1 VRTGMPWRGSLLVTV
16 VAIGLTGCLVP
27 ASLLPAPSART
38 PLYGVTINDI
48 GAVGAVVAAESGL
61 PEHPT
66 NRVYF
71 NVAEPA
77 GYYASAVSQLHSVS
91 GIMVELLDSGEA
103 KSVSANAYRTRVQS
117 YVSTLGSSVDTWEIG
132 NEVNGNWTGPYATG
146 AARIAVAYRYV
157 RKVQAHT
164 ALTLYANE
172 YAPNNCGD
180 GSSELTPLQYS
191 RQYVPTAVRNGL
203 TYVFESYYPTECENT
218 YPTSAQVA
226 SEMQQLHA
234 LYPHAL
240 LGFGEVGLPRPATKR
255 TLATAEK
262 AMAWAYNLAPG
273 LPYYVGGYFWW
284 YALEDVFTGK
294 ALLAGQL
301 ASAFRAEATAL
312 S

>member
-1 VRTGMPWRGSLLVTV
+1 VRTAAHGQVVLLVAV

-27 ASLLPAPSART
+27 APLPSASSART

-48 GAVGAVVAAESGL
+48 GAIGAVVAAEGRL

-77 GYYASAVSQLHSVS
+77 GYYASAVSQLHAVS
-91 GIMVELLDSGEA
+91 GIMGELLDSGEA
-103 KSVSANAYRTRVQS
+103 KGISASAYQTRVQS

-146 AARIAVAYRYV
+146 AARIAVAYRDV
-157 RKVQAHT
+157 RKTQAHT

-180 GSSELTPLQYS
+180 GSTELTPVQYS
-191 RQYVPTAVRNGL
+191 RQYVPAAVRNGL
-203 TYVFESYYPTECENT
+203 TYVFESYYPTGCENT
-218 YPTSAQVA
+218 YPNSAQVA

-240 LGFGEVGLPRPATKR
+240 LGFGEVGLPRPVTKK

-262 AMAWAYNLAPG
+262 AMAWAYSLVPG

>member
-1 VRTGMPWRGSLLVTV
+1 MKTVVHSHAALLVAV
-16 VAIGLTGCLVP
+16 VSIVLTGCLVP
-27 ASLLPAPSART
+27 APLPPANPTRT

-48 GAVGAVVAAESGL
+48 GAVGAVVAAESRL
-61 PEHPT
+61 PGHLT

-77 GYYASAVSQLHSVS
+77 QYYASAVSQLHAVS
-91 GIMVELLDSGEA
+91 GIMGELLDSGEA
-103 KSVSANAYRTRVQS
+103 KGISASAYQARVQS
-117 YVSTLGSSVDTWEIG
+117 YVSTLGSSVDAWEIG
-132 NEVNGNWTGPYATG
+132 NEVNGNWTGSYAIG

-157 RKVQAHT
+157 RKTQAHT

-180 GSSELTPLQYS
+180 GGTELTPVQYS
-191 RQYVPTAVRNGL
+191 SQYIPAAVRNGL
-203 TYVFESYYPTECENT
+203 TYVFESYYPTECGNT
-218 YPTSAQVA
+218 YPSSAQVA
-226 SEMQQLHA
+226 SEMQRLHA

-262 AMAWAYNLAPG
+262 TMAWAYSLAPG
-273 LPYYVGGYFWW
+273 LHYYVGGYFWW

-294 ALLAGQL
+294 VLLAGQL
-301 ASAFRAEATAL
+301 ASAIRAEATAL